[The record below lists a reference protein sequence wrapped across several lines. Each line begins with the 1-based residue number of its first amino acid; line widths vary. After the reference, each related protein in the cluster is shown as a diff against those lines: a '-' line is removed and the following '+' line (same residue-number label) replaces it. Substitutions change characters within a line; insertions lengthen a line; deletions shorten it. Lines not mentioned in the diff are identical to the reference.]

1 MGKLNSRIIA
11 TVLLVVWCT
20 MVCAGDWNP
29 QHRSVVIN
37 TPDTGKIIFFII
49 YVILGEI
56 GKKLDKG
63 YQCPV
68 YCEVNH
74 KHRTVEHDAKR
85 KQSTNEKTDQ
95 ELDGSVII
103 ADRQQSEGSVRS
115 LSDSD

>member
-1 MGKLNSRIIA
+1 MGKLNGRIIA
-11 TVLLVVWCT
+11 NLFLVVWCT

-74 KHRTVEHDAKR
+74 KHRIIEYDTQR
-85 KQSTNEKTDQ
+85 KQGNDEKTGE
-95 ELDGSVII
+95 ELDGPAII
-103 ADRQQSEGSVRS
+103 AGRE
-115 LSDSD
+115 

>member
-11 TVLLVVWCT
+11 TLFLVAWCT

-37 TPDTGKIIFFII
+37 TPDTGEIIFFII
-49 YVILGEI
+49 YVILGEL

-74 KHRTVEHDAKR
+74 KHRIIEYDTQR
-85 KQSTNEKTDQ
+85 KQGINEETDQ
-95 ELDGSVII
+95 ELDRSVII
-103 ADRQQSEGSVRS
+103 ADRE
-115 LSDSD
+115 

>member
-11 TVLLVVWCT
+11 IVLLVVWCT
-20 MVCAGDWNP
+20 MVCAGD
-29 QHRSVVIN
+29 RRTEYRGVVIN
-37 TPDTGKIIFFII
+37 TPDTGEIIFFVI

-74 KHRTVEHDAKR
+74 KHRIIEYDTKR
-85 KQSTNEKTDQ
+85 EQGIDEKAG
-95 ELDGSVII
+95 EKLDGSDII
-103 ADRQQSEGSVRS
+103 AGREQSEGGI
-115 LSDSD
+115 

>member
-1 MGKLNSRIIA
+1 MGKLNSRVIA
-11 TVLLVVWCT
+11 IVLLVVWCT

-29 QHRSVVIN
+29 QHRSVVID

-49 YVILGEI
+49 YAILGEI

-74 KHRTVEHDAKR
+74 KHRIVKYDTE
-85 KQSTNEKTDQ
+85 KQQSIDEETDQ

-103 ADRQQSEGSVRS
+103 ANRE
-115 LSDSD
+115 

>member
-1 MGKLNSRIIA
+1 MGKLNNRIIA
-11 TVLLVVWCT
+11 VILLVVWCA
-20 MVCAGDWNP
+20 MVYAGNSSP
-29 QHRSVVIN
+29 QYRGVVIN

-74 KHRTVEHDAKR
+74 KHRIIEYDTQRE
-85 KQSTNEKTDQ
+85 QGTNEKTG
-95 ELDGSVII
+95 EKLDGSVII
-103 ADRQQSEGSVRS
+103 ADREQSKGGI
-115 LSDSD
+115 

>member
-11 TVLLVVWCT
+11 IILLVAWCS
-20 MVCAGDWNP
+20 MVCAANWDT
-29 QHRSVVIN
+29 QHRSVFIN
-37 TPDTGKIIFFII
+37 QEDTGEIAFFLI
-49 YVILGEI
+49 YILISEY

-63 YQCPV
+63 YICPV

-74 KHRTVEHDAKR
+74 KHRIVEYDTKT
-85 KQSTNEKTDQ
+85 QQGIDEETDQ

>member
-1 MGKLNSRIIA
+1 MVKLNNRIIA
-11 TVLLVVWCT
+11 VILLVVWCT
-20 MVCAGDWNP
+20 MVYAGNWSP
-29 QHRSVVIN
+29 QHRGVVAN
-37 TPDTGKIIFFII
+37 TSDAGKIVFFVI

-63 YQCPV
+63 YICPV

-74 KHRTVEHDAKR
+74 KHRIVEYDTQR
-85 KQSTNEKTDQ
+85 KQGTDEKTDQ

>member
-1 MGKLNSRIIA
+1 MGKLNNRVIA
-11 TVLLVVWCT
+11 IVLLVVWCT
-20 MVCAGDWNP
+20 MVCAGDWDP
-29 QHRSVVIN
+29 QHRSVV
-37 TPDTGKIIFFII
+37 TDAPDTGKIIFFII

-74 KHRTVEHDAKR
+74 KHRIVEYDTKA
-85 KQSTNEKTDQ
+85 KQSTDEETDQ

-103 ADRQQSEGSVRS
+103 ANRE
-115 LSDSD
+115 

>member
-11 TVLLVVWCT
+11 VILLVVWCA
-20 MVCAGDWNP
+20 MVYAGNSSP
-29 QHRSVVIN
+29 QYRGVVIN
-37 TPDTGKIIFFII
+37 TPDAGKIVFFVI

-63 YQCPV
+63 YICPV

-74 KHRTVEHDAKR
+74 KHRIVEYD
-85 KQSTNEKTDQ
+85 TKTQQGIDEESDQ

>member
-20 MVCAGDWNP
+20 MVCAGDRSP
-29 QHRSVVIN
+29 QHRGVVIN

-74 KHRTVEHDAKR
+74 KHRIIEYDTQRE
-85 KQSTNEKTDQ
+85 QSTDEETDQ
-95 ELDGSVII
+95 EPDRSVII
-103 ADRQQSEGSVRS
+103 ADR
-115 LSDSD
+115 

>member
-20 MVCAGDWNP
+20 MVCAGDRSP
-29 QHRSVVIN
+29 QHRGVVIN
-37 TPDTGKIIFFII
+37 TPDAGKIVFFVI

-63 YQCPV
+63 NQCPV

-74 KHRTVEHDAKR
+74 KHRIIEYDTKAK
-85 KQSTNEKTDQ
+85 QGINEKTD
-95 ELDGSVII
+95 EKLDGSDVITG
-103 ADRQQSEGSVRS
+103 REQSESS
-115 LSDSD
+115 I

>member
-11 TVLLVVWCT
+11 NLFLVVWCT

-49 YVILGEI
+49 YVILGET

-68 YCEVNH
+68 YCGVNH
-74 KHRTVEHDAKR
+74 KHRIIEYDTRTQQDIDE
-85 KQSTNEKTDQ
+85 ETDK

-103 ADRQQSEGSVRS
+103 ANRE
-115 LSDSD
+115 

>member
-11 TVLLVVWCT
+11 IILLVVWCSL
-20 MVCAGDWNP
+20 VCADNRST
-29 QHRSVVIN
+29 QYRSVFIN
-37 TPDTGKIIFFII
+37 KTDAGKIAAFILIIFISE
-49 YVILGEI
+49 Y

-63 YQCPV
+63 YTCPV

-74 KHRTVEHDAKR
+74 KHRIVEYDTK
-85 KQSTNEKTDQ
+85 KQQGIDEKTDQ

-103 ADRQQSEGSVRS
+103 ADREQSEGSVRS

>member
-11 TVLLVVWCT
+11 TLFLVVWCT

-29 QHRSVVIN
+29 QHRSVVID
-37 TPDTGKIIFFII
+37 TPDTGEIIFFII

-74 KHRTVEHDAKR
+74 KHRIIEYDTQRE
-85 KQSTNEKTDQ
+85 QSTDEETDQ
-95 ELDGSVII
+95 EPDRSVII
-103 ADRQQSEGSVRS
+103 ADR
-115 LSDSD
+115 

>member
-11 TVLLVVWCT
+11 TLFLVVWCT

-74 KHRTVEHDAKR
+74 KHRIIEYDTKAK
-85 KQSTNEKTDQ
+85 QGINEKTD
-95 ELDGSVII
+95 EKLDGSVII
-103 ADRQQSEGSVRS
+103 ADREQSNGGI
-115 LSDSD
+115 